1 MLREAILPLRSPPLR
16 CYCRTANRV
25 KDLRMTNLEDTL
37 TNLREANEGRAA
49 WVGKERVLTLKAVGA
64 DPGRPSL
71 ANDEE
76 DEEDE
81 DEDDP
86 EQDDDDPELDFGDDV
101 ENQDSG
107 TGGAQMNV

>member
-1 MLREAILPLRSPPLR
+1 MIMRVLNTE
-16 CYCRTANRV
+16 RTANRV

-37 TNLREANEGRAA
+37 TNLRDANEGRAA
-49 WVGKERVLTLKAVGA
+49 WIGKERVLTLKAVGA

-86 EQDDDDPELDFGDDV
+86 EQEDDDLELDFGDDV
-101 ENQDSG
+101 ENQDIG
-107 TGGAQMNV
+107 TGGAHMNV